1 MKKILSVVFY
11 LVVVAM
17 LGVIVARL
25 FGIESRIVLS
35 GSMEPLIHTGSVCF
49 VNTNAKYEDVVVG
62 DVVAFSSSAG
72 DVTHRVISIQEKGF
86 ETKGDAN
93 EASDG
98 ISVTEK
104 NFRGKTLFSVPYAGY
119 AIHFIKRP
127 VVFSVIVVIF
137 VAFFIIDYIVSTD
150 DNGSYKRSKKDK
162 SK

>member
-1 MKKILSVVFY
+1 MKKVLNVVFY
-11 LVVVAM
+11 LIVVAM
-17 LGVIVARL
+17 LGVIIARF

-35 GSMEPLIHTGSVCF
+35 GSMEPTIHTGSVCF

-62 DVVAFSSSAG
+62 DVVAFSSPAG
-72 DVTHRVISIQEKGF
+72 DVTHRVINITEVGM

-98 ISVTEK
+98 ISVTK
-104 NFRGKTLFSVPYAGY
+104 GNFRGETLFSVPYAGY
-119 AIHFIKRP
+119 VIHYVRRP
-127 VVFSVIVVIF
+127 VVLSIIAVVF

-150 DNGSYKRSKKDK
+150 DNVSYKRSKKDK